1 MYLVHGHVHMRYGV
15 EQIRERE
22 YAETRVINASGR
34 YDLVIPEG
42 NFPEKRRNQIVW
54 RTKYRD
60 PYRKD

>member
-1 MYLVHGHVHMRYGV
+1 MRYGV

-34 YDLVIPEG
+34 YDLEIPEG